1 VTVSLPLR
9 STPRGAG
16 LHRVLP
22 EHDPA
27 DEPVEWPVL
36 AGLTPE
42 HRRRV
47 LAAARRRRFRRGEVV
62 FHHGDPAD
70 AFHLVERGRVA
81 VRATSPRGAQLLLS
95 VLGPGR
101 SFGELA
107 LVGERTPRSATI
119 TALEPTETLVL
130 HRLQFEQ
137 LRAHQ
142 PSVDR
147 YLVAALAAQ
156 VASLSEQLMEVV
168 FLPTRLRVVRTL
180 LVLER
185 EYGGVIRMTQEDV
198 GLMAGTTR
206 PTVNETLREIERTG
220 AIRVGRGR
228 IEVLD
233 PAALARRLA
242 RVAG

>member
-1 VTVSLPLR
+1 MSLPLR
-9 STPRGAG
+9 AASRPAG
-16 LHRVLP
+16 PSRALSLAVPH
-22 EHDPA
+22 EA
-27 DEPVEWPVL
+27 AVEWAVL
-36 AGLTPE
+36 AGLGAE
-42 HRRRV
+42 HRQRV
-47 LAAARRRRFRRGEVV
+47 LGATRRRRFRRGEVV

-81 VRATSPRGAQLLLS
+81 VRSTSARGAQLLLS

-107 LVGERTPRSATI
+107 LVGENGRTATI
-119 TALEPTETLVL
+119 TALEATETLVL
-130 HRLQFEQ
+130 HRAQFDH
-137 LRAHQ
+137 LRLTQ

-156 VASLSEQLMEVV
+156 VAALSEQLMEVV

-180 LVLER
+180 LVLDK
-185 EYGGVIRMTQEDV
+185 EYGGAIRLTQEDV

-228 IEVLD
+228 IDVLD
-233 PAALARRLA
+233 APALARRLA
-242 RVAG
+242 RVTG

>member
-1 VTVSLPLR
+1 MSLPVR
-9 STPRGAG
+9 APARPAGAP
-16 LHRVLP
+16 RVLALAAP
-22 EHDPA
+22 SDA
-27 DEPVEWPVL
+27 PVEWAVL
-36 AGLTPE
+36 AGLAPE
-42 HRRRV
+42 HRLRV
-47 LAAARRRRFRRGEVV
+47 LAATRRRRFRRGEVV

-81 VRATSPRGAQLLLS
+81 VRSTSARGAQLLLS

-107 LVGERTPRSATI
+107 LVGEPGPRTATI
-119 TALEPTETLVL
+119 TALEATETLVL
-130 HRLQFEQ
+130 HRAQFDH
-137 LRAHQ
+137 LRASE
-142 PSVDR
+142 PSVDH

-156 VASLSEQLMEVV
+156 VAALSDQLMEVV
-168 FLPTRLRVVRTL
+168 FLPTRLRVVRAL
-180 LVLER
+180 LALED
-185 EYGGVIRMTQEDV
+185 EYGGVIKMTQEDV

-233 PAALARRLA
+233 RAALARRLA
-242 RVAG
+242 RVTG